1 MIVCLFATVKMAV
14 GRFSPFFGLPWG
26 QGDAKK
32 WLWPTPASWVRPR
45 LEGSRE
51 EPKTTRSGFKNH
63 TNIKFAK
70 AYEALGI
77 LTVTTTEPCASTE
90 IMAAEGQKGRISN
103 DQSHAPY

>member
-1 MIVCLFATVKMAV
+1 MFATVKMAV

-32 WLWPTPASWVRPR
+32 WLWPTPASWLRPR

-70 AYEALGI
+70 AYEVLGI
-77 LTVTTTEPCASTE
+77 LTVTTTETCTSTE
-90 IMAAEGQKGRISN
+90 IKAADGHEGRISN